1 MIKFHIEREKE
12 STLYNAASIPRVSRV
27 NKKISILH
35 NSPPAAMTAMLPTAF
50 TDASVKDQI
59 STCTM
64 ARTADPGG
72 DGKITGRRT
81 CRAKK
86 NLAGTTGIAAGSFKL
101 HSTLQKR
108 E

>member
-1 MIKFHIEREKE
+1 
-12 STLYNAASIPRVSRV
+12 
-27 NKKISILH
+27 
-35 NSPPAAMTAMLPTAF
+35 MTAMLPTAF

-72 DGKITGRRT
+72 DGKFTGQRT

>member
-1 MIKFHIEREKE
+1 MIKFHIERERE
-12 STLYNAASIPRVSRV
+12 STLYNAASIPRVIRV

-72 DGKITGRRT
+72 DGKS
-81 CRAKK
+81 RADAPVEQKK